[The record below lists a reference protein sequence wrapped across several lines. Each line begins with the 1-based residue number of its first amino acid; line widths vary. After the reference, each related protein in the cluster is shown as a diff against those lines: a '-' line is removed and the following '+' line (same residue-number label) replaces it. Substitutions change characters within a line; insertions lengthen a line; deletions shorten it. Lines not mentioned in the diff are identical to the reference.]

1 MGGKE
6 CQTVHMSY
14 CLLLALAVFGIGM
27 WAGKRPSSDTQQDQ
41 NSGTPIELDDPPWK
55 QRFEKP
61 WS

>member
-1 MGGKE
+1 M
-6 CQTVHMSY
+6 HMSY

-55 QRFEKP
+55 QRVEKP